1 MLSAVATQL
10 YPVGQSPED
19 PAVAP
24 VPETRLPLVPAIR
37 IRTIVKDFYLCTKL
51 PSPFNFQNNL
61 EVSLDMLDLLQAT
74 HDVPP
79 LHTPLPLW
87 FPTEQPLSVLG
98 LTMFPVLH
106 T

>member
-37 IRTIVKDFYLCTKL
+37 IRTIVKDFYLCTYK
-51 PSPFNFQNNL
+51 FFQNNL
-61 EVSLDMLDLLQAT
+61 KVALNMLDLLQAT

-87 FPTEQPLSVLG
+87 FPTEQPLSLLG

>member
-1 MLSAVATQL
+1 MAALAQQL
-10 YPVGQSPED
+10 VELKFL
-19 PAVAP
+19 
-24 VPETRLPLVPAIR
+24 EF
-37 IRTIVKDFYLCTKL
+37 KFYI
-51 PSPFNFQNNL
+51 NFQNNL
-61 EVSLDMLDLLQAT
+61 KVALNMLDLLQAT

-79 LHTPLPLW
+79 LHTPLPFLLP

>member
-37 IRTIVKDFYLCTKL
+37 IRTIVKDFYLCTNL
-51 PSPFNFQNNL
+51 QNNL
-61 EVSLDMLDLLQAT
+61 EVALNMLDLLQAT

-87 FPTEQPLSVLG
+87 FPTEQPLFVLG

>member
-10 YPVGQSPED
+10 VPVGQSPEV

-37 IRTIVKDFYLCTKL
+37 IRTIVKDFYLCT
-51 PSPFNFQNNL
+51 NYNL
-61 EVSLDMLDLLQAT
+61 EVALGMLDLLQAT

>member
-10 YPVGQSPED
+10 VPVGQSPEV

-37 IRTIVKDFYLCTKL
+37 IRTIVKDFYLCTYK
-51 PSPFNFQNNL
+51 FNFQNNL
-61 EVSLDMLDLLQAT
+61 KVALNMLDLLQAT

-79 LHTPLPLW
+79 LHTPLPFLLP

>member
-1 MLSAVATQL
+1 MLSSTATQL
-10 YPVGQSPED
+10 YPFGQSPEV

-51 PSPFNFQNNL
+51 NNL
-61 EVSLDMLDLLQAT
+61 EVALNMLDLLQAT